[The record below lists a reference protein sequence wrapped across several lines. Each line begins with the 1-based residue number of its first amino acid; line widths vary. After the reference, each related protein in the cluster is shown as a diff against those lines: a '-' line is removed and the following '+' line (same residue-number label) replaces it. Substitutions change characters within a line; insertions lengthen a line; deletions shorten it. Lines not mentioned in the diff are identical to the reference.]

1 MVARH
6 VSRHASP
13 TLVEIDVHRHLD
25 EPIVRQIVRQLRGLI
40 DSGRLQSDA
49 RLPASRDLAAQLGVA
64 RNCVVNAYDELIA
77 VGLLEGRGRHGTFV
91 RSGAS
96 GGSVR
101 PAPHTPLPA
110 VLERLQ
116 APTPVDET
124 GGVASLD
131 WRPES
136 AHAHALPL
144 GVWRNACREAGRH
157 LPPQDYGDPRGERGL
172 RRGIAR
178 WLRTHRSVDVDPD
191 HVVVTHG
198 VGNDLQLVSQALLNG
213 GDLCVIEDPGYQRAM
228 TAFTRA
234 GATVRPVP
242 VDRDGLLVEH
252 VVVDGAVPQ
261 MVHITPAHQYP
272 LGGRL
277 PRSRRE
283 ALIEL
288 ARQHGILIVEH
299 EYDSEFQHEGTRL
312 PPIFASAPDTTML
325 IGTFA
330 RVVGP
335 SLRLG
340 FIVAPSAVAEA
351 LAAFVDREC
360 RHVSLPAQR
369 VAEFLL
375 ASGQL
380 DRHLRRMQRHY
391 AAMRNTLLARLA
403 VHADRIDLHGDRVG
417 LHVWIAGRDPAF
429 DRALRAALQS
439 RGIRFNEVARFSTLN
454 GDVPGFVFG
463 YGYLTPAMLE
473 RSLDEIDDCIRA
485 LTGGAS

>member
-6 VSRHASP
+6 VTRQASP

-25 EPIVRQIVRQLRGLI
+25 EPIARQIVRQLRELI
-40 DSGRLQSDA
+40 DSGRLPVGA
-49 RLPASRDLAAQLGVA
+49 RLPASRDLAAQLGVT
-64 RNCVVNAYDELIA
+64 RNCVVDAYHELMA
-77 VGLLEGRGRHGTFV
+77 DGLLEGYGRHGTFV
-91 RSGAS
+91 QTHAS
-96 GGSVR
+96 SDAAR
-101 PAPHTPLPA
+101 PERKHPLPA

-116 APTPVDET
+116 APVPANKTAGAAT
-124 GGVASLD
+124 LD

-144 GVWRNACREAGRH
+144 DVWRNACREAGRH
-157 LPPQDYGDPRGERGL
+157 LPPQDYGDPRGEPGL

-178 WLRTHRSVDVDPD
+178 WLRTHRSVDVDPE

-198 VGNDLQLVSQALLNG
+198 VGHDLPLVSQALLHE
-213 GDLCVIEDPGYQRAM
+213 GDLCVIEDPGYQRARI
-228 TAFTRA
+228 AFARA

-242 VDRDGLLVEH
+242 VDRDGLLVEQ
-252 VVVDGAVPQ
+252 VVVDGVVPQ
-261 MVHITPAHQYP
+261 MVHVTPAHQYP

-283 ALIEL
+283 ALIGL

-312 PPIFASAPDTTML
+312 PPIFAIAPDTTLL

-330 RVVGP
+330 RVIGP

-340 FIVAPSAVAEA
+340 FIAAPSAVAAA
-351 LAAFVDREC
+351 LAAFVDRER
-360 RHVSLPAQR
+360 RHVSLPTQR

-391 AAMRNTLLARLA
+391 AAMRDTLLGRLA
-403 VHADRIDLHGDRVG
+403 VHAGRIDLHGDRVG
-417 LHVWIAGRDPAF
+417 LHVSIAGRDPAF
-429 DRALRAALQS
+429 DRALRAALKS
-439 RGIRFNEVARFSTLN
+439 RGIHFNDVAHFSTLN
-454 GDVPGFVFG
+454 DDTPGFVFG
-463 YGYLTPAMLE
+463 YGYMTPAMLE
-473 RSLDEIDDCIRA
+473 RSLDEIDDCIRVLA
-485 LTGGAS
+485 GGAS